1 MKSLL
6 DPSFTYVPSLQTD
19 LRKTFARIRREQLG
33 NSQVVARVPTSGDRS
48 LTSSDVTAKRVIN

>member
-6 DPSFTYVPSLQTD
+6 DPTFKYVPSLQTD

-33 NSQVVARVPTSGDRS
+33 TTQVPTRAPARNDCTVTSF
-48 LTSSDVTAKRVIN
+48 LTGKRVVN

>member
-6 DPSFTYVPSLQTD
+6 DPSFKYVPSLQTD

-33 NSQVVARVPTSGDRS
+33 TVKATTRAPAPNDRNVTS
-48 LTSSDVTAKRVIN
+48 LFMTAKRAIN

>member
-6 DPSFTYVPSLQTD
+6 DPSFKYVPSLQTD

-33 NSQVVARVPTSGDRS
+33 KSQIPIRAPTGNDRNVAS
-48 LTSSDVTAKRVIN
+48 LFMVSKRVTN